1 MNKDKYNNIH
11 DEAEEPNVNVL
22 EVSRL
27 GEGGVNRGQE
37 SCHNKKAGQ
46 CAHEAVAEVC
56 DIYVESKVSNDP
68 KEERLEKSSGNNLQV
83 EPFQSD

>member
-27 GEGGVNRGQE
+27 GERGVNRGQE
-37 SCHNKKAGQ
+37 SCHNKKAG
-46 CAHEAVAEVC
+46 
-56 DIYVESKVSNDP
+56 
-68 KEERLEKSSGNNLQV
+68 
-83 EPFQSD
+83 